1 MRWVLYFQKTPIYTI
16 PLEIVAFNAICP
28 RWLFEVSTDISAS
41 NAIEWYGS
49 RGLGYM
55 LVSGAS
61 KMVLP
66 IKYIENTWQY
76 VIN

>member
-49 RGLGYM
+49 RGLGHTTP
-55 LVSGAS
+55 SGAS
-61 KMVLP
+61 KTVTTISYMEKLL
-66 IKYIENTWQY
+66 
-76 VIN
+76 